1 MSTRLMRIG
10 TAVLAVFLL
19 IYVAFQLMRYTGSS
33 YSYQTVYS
41 TTVEDNLPI
50 TGVFFR
56 DEQSIPVGQ
65 SGVLSCTYAVG
76 EKVPIGSEVA
86 RLYKSQE
93 AIDLQ
98 REISSL
104 EDTIDSLQ
112 RAQDAAKTS
121 EAILPETLNAQIAQ
135 DVAELIGYRDRA
147 DFTSLDTLRTELI
160 EAFARRQIVV
170 DAETDYTGEIDELQ
184 SQLDS
189 MKARD
194 DAAYTSYTSDVAGYF
209 VDHIDGY
216 EDVCTTDA
224 LTDMSASDLDKFVS
238 SYTSYAADSSH
249 VKVVTDHVWNFAFTV
264 TEDEA
269 LSLAEGRT
277 VQIRFPNQSETVSMT
292 VEELRRDVDAGEYLV
307 ILEGDLIDSYLL
319 TSRVQACEL
328 IINTYT
334 GLRVPK
340 SAIRYEDGEPG
351 VYVVL
356 VDKMY
361 FRRINVVY
369 ETAEFV
375 VSAEDWTP
383 DEGTALKLYD
393 TVIVEG
399 VGLYNQKDV

>member
-1 MSTRLMRIG
+1 MSTRLMRTG
-10 TAVLAVFLL
+10 TVVLAVFLL
-19 IYVAFQLMRYTGSS
+19 IYVAFQLTRYTGSS

-41 TTVEDNLPI
+41 TTVEDTLSV
-50 TGVFFR
+50 TGAFFR
-56 DEQSIPVGQ
+56 EEQTISVGQ
-65 SGVLSCTYAVG
+65 TGVLSCTYAVG

-86 RLYKSQE
+86 RLYRSQD

-104 EDTIDSLQ
+104 EDVIDSLQ

-121 EAILPETLNAQIAQ
+121 EAVLPETLNAQIAA
-135 DVAELIGYRDRA
+135 DVLELIQYRDQS
-147 DFTSLDTLRTELI
+147 DFSSVDSLKSELI
-160 EAFARRQIVV
+160 EAFARRQIII
-170 DAETDYTGEIDELQ
+170 DAETDYSGEISSLQ
-184 SQLDS
+184 SELDS
-189 MKARD
+189 LRARD
-194 DAAYTSYTSDVAGYF
+194 DAVYTSYTSEVAGYF
-209 VDHIDGY
+209 VDHVDGY
-216 EDVCTTDA
+216 EDICTPEA
-224 LTDMSASDLDKFVS
+224 LAEMTASGLDEMIGG
-238 SYTSYAADSSH
+238 YTSYSADSSQ
-249 VKVVTDHVWNFAFTV
+249 VKVVTDHIWQFAFTV

-277 VQIRFPNQSETVSMT
+277 VQIRFPNGSETVSMT

-319 TSRVQACEL
+319 TTRVQACEL
-328 IINTYT
+328 IVNTYQ

-340 SAIRYEDGEPG
+340 SAIRYEGSQPG

-361 FRRINVVY
+361 FRRINVIY

-375 VSAEDWTP
+375 ISEENWTP

-399 VGLYNQKDV
+399 VGLYNQKNV

>member
-10 TAVLAVFLL
+10 TVVLAVFLL

-41 TTVEDNLPI
+41 TTVEDTLPV

-56 DEQSIPVGQ
+56 EEEPISVGQ
-65 SGVLSCTYAVG
+65 TGVLSCNYAVG

-86 RLYKSQE
+86 RLYKSQD

-98 REISSL
+98 REIASL
-104 EDTIDSLQ
+104 ENMIDSLQ

-121 EAILPETLNAQIAQ
+121 EAVLPETLNAQIAA
-135 DVAELIGYRDRA
+135 DVSELIQYRDQA
-147 DFTSLDTLRTELI
+147 DFSSIESLKGELV
-160 EAFARRQIVV
+160 EAFARRQIIV
-170 DAETDYTGEIDELQ
+170 DAENDYSGEISELQ
-184 SQLDS
+184 AELDS
-189 MKARD
+189 LRARD
-194 DAAYTSYTSDVAGYF
+194 DAVYTTYQSGVAGYF
-209 VDHIDGY
+209 VDHVDGY
-216 EDVCTTDA
+216 EDICTPDA
-224 LTDMSASDLDKFVS
+224 LSEMTASDLDQMVN

-249 VKVVTDHVWNFAFTV
+249 VKVVTNHIWQFAFTV

-277 VQIRFPNQSETVSMT
+277 VRIRFPNQSETVSMT

-307 ILEGDLIDSYLL
+307 VLEGDLIDAYLL
-319 TSRVQACEL
+319 TTRVQACEL
-328 IINTYT
+328 IINTYE

-340 SAIRYEDGEPG
+340 SAIRYEDGQPG

-375 VSAEDWTP
+375 VSAQNWTP

-399 VGLYNQKDV
+399 VGLYNQKNV